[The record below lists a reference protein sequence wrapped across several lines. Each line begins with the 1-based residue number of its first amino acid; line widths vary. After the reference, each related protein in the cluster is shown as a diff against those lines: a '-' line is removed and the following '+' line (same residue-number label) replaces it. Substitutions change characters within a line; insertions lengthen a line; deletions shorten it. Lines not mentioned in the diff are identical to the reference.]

1 MLSSGGARVIRATI
15 CFLIGDEPRRV
26 LLGLKKRGFGQ
37 GKYNGFGGK
46 IADGEDAR
54 DAAVREVREECG
66 LEVAP
71 ADLVPAGRLTFLF
84 PFCPE
89 FDHDVEVFRVA
100 TWRGE
105 PRESDEMRPEWF
117 LIEEIPYDRMW
128 EDDGHWLPL
137 VLDGAAVEAEFAF
150 AADNETVS
158 RFSLRTTSVETPTAS
173 GPGT

>member
-1 MLSSGGARVIRATI
+1 VIRATI
-15 CFLIGDEPRRV
+15 CFLIDAESRRV

-71 ADLVPAGRLTFLF
+71 ADLVAAGHLTFIF

-89 FDHDVEVFRVA
+89 SNHDVEVFRVA

-117 LIEEIPYDRMW
+117 PIGAIPYGRMW

-137 VLDGAAVEAEFAF
+137 VLGGAAVEAEFAF